1 MDSWLREGLK
11 VQIQA
16 YLAKTPA
23 AELRELLNW
32 LKIENNLL
40 AGIQYNP
47 KTLKS
52 FVHYQLT
59 KFKAGLDVTKHK
71 CGNGRPSIPKSKE
84 RQILQ
89 QFIGAKLLSQL
100 SVRVLISDW
109 TSQSSVRK
117 SQMCGLL
124 KMYGGS

>member
-16 YLAKTPA
+16 YLVKTPA

-47 KTLKS
+47 KTLRS

-84 RQILQ
+84 RQILR
-89 QFIGAKLLSQL
+89 LSL
-100 SVRVLISDW
+100 NKEYKVLRPVSERVGVVL
-109 TSQSSVRK
+109 TR
-117 SQMCGLL
+117 LR
-124 KMYGGS
+124 MY